1 MMHRLIRLAMLAGV
15 VATLALSGGQALA
28 QPQQTET
35 VELFPVCNN
44 VTLTWPSGTPM
55 TEVAAAITPVSN
67 LRAIW
72 RFNNT
77 QQRFEGFSP
86 QFPEQSDLR
95 TANRLDA
102 VFICMS
108 GPGTLTRP
116 LI

>member
-1 MMHRLIRLAMLAGV
+1 MMHQLKKLGLLAGMT
-15 VATLALSGGQALA
+15 ATLALSGGRALA
-28 QPQQTET
+28 QQQQTET

-55 TEVAAAITPVSN
+55 TEVVAAITPTSN

-77 QQRFEGFSP
+77 RQRFEGFSP

-102 VFICMS
+102 VFICMI
-108 GPGTLTRP
+108 GPGMLTRP

>member
-1 MMHRLIRLAMLAGV
+1 MRRVVRLSALGI
-15 VATLALSGGQALA
+15 VAVALLLLGERAFA
-28 QPQQTET
+28 QQQQTET

-55 TEVAAAITPVSN
+55 TEVAAAVSPASN

-102 VFICMS
+102 VFICMT

>member
-1 MMHRLIRLAMLAGV
+1 MYRLLKLGVLAGV
-15 VATLALSGGQALA
+15 AATLALSGGRALA
-28 QPQQTET
+28 QQQQTET

-55 TEVAAAITPVSN
+55 TEVAAAVSPASN

-102 VFICMS
+102 VFICMT